1 MGATEDGAR
10 GEQRGPAAQT
20 VFRQAL
26 LALVCGRLV
35 DDRIAR
41 EALGGLPSLVCDLF
55 LQLHELVLV
64 RESALSLSILLVGH
78 SLLVPTRSTL

>member
-1 MGATEDGAR
+1 MLVPWGGRRER
-10 GEQRGPAAQT
+10 PS
-20 VFRQAL
+20 L
-26 LALVCGRLV
+26 LALVCGKLV

-41 EALGGLPSLVCDLF
+41 EALGGLPSLVSDLF

-64 RESALSLSILLVGH
+64 REPALSLSILLVGH